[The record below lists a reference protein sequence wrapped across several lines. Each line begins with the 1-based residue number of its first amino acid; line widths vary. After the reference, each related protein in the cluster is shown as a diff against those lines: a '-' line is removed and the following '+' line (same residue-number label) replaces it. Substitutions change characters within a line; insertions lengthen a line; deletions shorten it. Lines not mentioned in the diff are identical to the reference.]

1 MVWARTTN
9 DQKLN
14 PKTSITVY
22 SGGEKI
28 EEGDS
33 GRAGEKD

>member
-9 DQKLN
+9 DQKSN
-14 PKTSITVY
+14 PKTN
-22 SGGEKI
+22 GGEKI